1 MTKFP
6 TPGRRTCRPLR
17 MLAAAALVAI
27 STGASCDGSR
37 GDALLAGDDAVT
49 DSLSLTSPTFD
60 HTVTSDDYRKWL
72 AAEEALSR
80 VSGFELADEI
90 PLATATEDDVERAA
104 DALEENEPVRRA
116 IESSGLSVEE
126 YVATTV
132 ALEQAYAAAAPGP
145 VRPDAPAS
153 TNMLLVDEHRA
164 DIERVRAAS
173 PLRSVDSRDWGD
185 RSERRNNARGKDR
198 DKERDKD
205 KKKKKD
211 KDKRKD

>member
-1 MTKFP
+1 MKRSP
-6 TPGRRTCRPLR
+6 TSGYRTSRPLR
-17 MLAAAALVAI
+17 RLAAAALVAF
-27 STGASCDGSR
+27 TTAGSCDDR
-37 GDALLAGDDAVT
+37 RADALLTGDDAAT
-49 DSLSLTSPTFD
+49 DSLSVTSPRFD
-60 HTVTSDDYRKWL
+60 HTVTSDDYRMWL
-72 AAEEALSR
+72 AAEEALAR
-80 VSGFELADEI
+80 VSGFALANEI

-104 DALEENEPVRRA
+104 DVLEENVPVRRA

-132 ALEQAYAAAAPGP
+132 ALEQAYAAAAPGA

-185 RSERRNNARGKDR
+185 RSERRNKGKGKDKDRGKD
-198 DKERDKD
+198 KK

-211 KDKRKD
+211 KDERKD

>member
-1 MTKFP
+1 
-6 TPGRRTCRPLR
+6 
-17 MLAAAALVAI
+17 MLATAALVAI
-27 STGASCDGSR
+27 TTGARCDDSR
-37 GDALLAGDDAVT
+37 ADPLLAGDDAAT
-49 DSLSLTSPTFD
+49 DSLSLTSPAFD

-72 AAEEALSR
+72 AAEEALAR

-132 ALEQAYAAAAPGP
+132 ALEQAYAAAAPGTL
-145 VRPDAPAS
+145 RPDAPPSA
-153 TNMLLVDEHRA
+153 NMLLVGEHRA

-185 RSERRNNARGKDR
+185 RSERRNKGKGKGKNKDRGKG
-198 DKERDKD
+198 KG
-205 KKKKKD
+205 KKG
-211 KDKRKD
+211 